1 MKELFDKLYNKSEES
16 FYKILDKNLKE
27 NKKTFIVTANPETF
41 MMSEKDTEMR
51 DLLLDKDT
59 ILVPDGIGIVKAA
72 RMINYDIKERIAGI
86 DIANKL
92 LELGNKQKKSIYL
105 FGAKQEVIDS
115 MKEVLKNNYPNLK
128 LSGTANGYEKD
139 KDKVF
144 EKIAKAKPDIVLV
157 ALGIPLQ
164 EKLIYKH
171 LNKFDKGIFVGVGG
185 SFDVISGHK
194 KRAPKLFIK
203 LNLEWL
209 YRILKEPYRVKRA
222 IFLAAGFGSR
232 LVPITLNTPKP
243 LVLVNGKKI
252 IETLLD
258 AVVKAEIPEIIIVTG
273 YLNEQ
278 FEILLKK
285 YPNIKFIYNKKYNE
299 ANNIS
304 SAYLV
309 RDKFSNSYVLESDLY
324 LYNQDLIRKY
334 EYHSN
339 FLGFKVDRTDDW
351 CLEIKN
357 GIITKEKVGGLD
369 CYQMCGISY
378 YDKEI
383 GKQMEK
389 DIKEVFMS
397 PGGKERYWEQVMLD
411 IRKNNYKIYL
421 RECKK
426 EDIIEI
432 DTFNELKAIDKT
444 YDV

>member
-1 MKELFDKLYNKSEES
+1 MKLTYNEFEILVCIEKEKRELSQREISKTTNLSLGTVNKTIAGLLDNKLINENNTITKRGLKEL
-16 FYKILDKNLKE
+16 
-27 NKKTFIVTANPETF
+27 
-41 MMSEKDTEMR
+41 
-51 DLLLDKDT
+51 
-59 ILVPDGIGIVKAA
+59 
-72 RMINYDIKERIAGI
+72 
-86 DIANKL
+86 
-92 LELGNKQKKSIYL
+92 
-105 FGAKQEVIDS
+105 
-115 MKEVLKNNYPNLK
+115 
-128 LSGTANGYEKD
+128 
-139 KDKVF
+139 
-144 EKIAKAKPDIVLV
+144 
-157 ALGIPLQ
+157 
-164 EKLIYKH
+164 
-171 LNKFDKGIFVGVGG
+171 
-185 SFDVISGHK
+185 
-194 KRAPKLFIK
+194 
-203 LNLEWL
+203 
-209 YRILKEPYRVKRA
+209 EPYRVKRA

-285 YPNIKFIYNKKYNE
+285 YPNIKFIYNEKYNE

-378 YDKEI
+378 YDKET

-389 DIKEVFMS
+389 DIK
-397 PGGKERYWEQVMLD
+397 
-411 IRKNNYKIYL
+411 
-421 RECKK
+421 
-426 EDIIEI
+426 
-432 DTFNELKAIDKT
+432 
-444 YDV
+444 